1 MTDRK
6 VRILFFTLGLFLGII
21 LGGSV
26 VRVYADKMMAET
38 TVSKNFMTRMLGKVL
53 GLIYSRE
60 RKTGEQVGLPTGNV
74 PAPGY
79 PTESDSTTRAENLP
93 EQETL
98 NAVPGSSSDS
108 GANHGANH
116 GDDSIVVLKDQLVS
130 SVQVPVT
137 QVLMTGR
144 TGADSLNK
152 KGQPQ
157 KNAPTGPNPFPV
169 EFWQSPLNYK
179 GYQLGKNKLI
189 LYGLNESEKLQLFL
203 WNGGLF
209 LKVQEQFVRL
219 ERKGEFK
226 SFEKITDPTL
236 LAPLQAAAAQQ
247 K

>member
-1 MTDRK
+1 MSDKK
-6 VRILFFTLGLFLGII
+6 VRLLFFALGLFLGII

-26 VRVYADKMMAET
+26 VRVYADKVMAEN

-60 RKTGEQVGLPTGNV
+60 RKSGEQGGMPSAGVA
-74 PAPGY
+74 APGY
-79 PTESDSTTRAENLP
+79 PSSTDSLSGQEDAGETETASTVSSVPIDSSAGHTAIH
-93 EQETL
+93 
-98 NAVPGSSSDS
+98 A
-108 GANHGANH
+108 
-116 GDDSIVVLKDQLVS
+116 DDNIVVLKDQLVT
-130 SVQVPVT
+130 SVQVPVI

-144 TGADSLNK
+144 TGVDSLNR
-152 KGQPQ
+152 KGQNP
-157 KNAPTGPNPFPV
+157 KPIVSGPNPFPV

-189 LYGLNESEKLQLFL
+189 LYGLNESEKLHLFS

-219 ERKGEFK
+219 DRKGEFK
-226 SFEKITDPTL
+226 SFEKITDPAL